1 MDEKAWEKRY
11 EREKAARLQA
21 ERIAEEKTREIYY
34 RNLELKNLAEN
45 LERQVKERTTELEA
59 NNHRLMDS
67 RNALRDQQKAL
78 QEINQRLQD
87 KAVELEKASHHKSQ
101 FLANVSHELRTPLN
115 SLMILASILADNQDG
130 NLTSDQV
137 QSVQIIFNSANE
149 LLEIIEDIL
158 DVSKAEAGELNIHHE
173 DILLGDIWRSL
184 TDQFMPISK
193 EKEVN
198 FEVVCAPNLPE
209 WIHTDRKRLKQI
221 LKNLLS
227 NAFKFTPKSGSVKFL
242 IHKEAWRLGKEYSSE
257 GLVFQVIDDGVG
269 IPIEK
274 QETVFQM
281 FKQAD
286 GTTSR
291 KYGGTGLGLSI
302 SRKLARLLDGELTL
316 ESEENKGAT
325 FSLLLPPLTLV
336 TTEESAR
343 SVNSDFIIVSEEEI
357 TEPFAGQQVLLVD
370 DDLRNSFA
378 LSRLLENYGLRVHLA
393 ESGQQ
398 ALEFLKENN
407 QIELLLLD
415 MMMPVMDGCELLK
428 KLRSKVEFRLM
439 PVIMLTASMLKEDEM
454 RCRAAGAD
462 DYLQKP
468 VEIRVLMD
476 HIRSW
481 ITA

>member
-1 MDEKAWEKRY
+1 MDDKAWEKRY

-21 ERIAEEKTREIYY
+21 EKIAEEKTREIYY
-34 RNLELKNLAEN
+34 RNLELKKLAET
-45 LERQVKERTTELEA
+45 LEEQVKERTAQLES
-59 NNHRLMDS
+59 NNHRLVES
-67 RNALRDQQKAL
+67 RNTLRTHQQEL
-78 QEINQRLQD
+78 QEINQRLQE
-87 KAVELEKASHHKSQ
+87 KAAELEKISHHKSQ

-115 SLMILASILADNQDG
+115 SLMILASILAENHEG
-130 NLTSDQV
+130 NLTTDQV

-158 DVSKAEAGELNIHHE
+158 DMSKAEAGELSIFQE

-184 TDQFMPISK
+184 VDQFMPVSK
-193 EKEVN
+193 EKGVN
-198 FEVVCAPNLPE
+198 FEVICAPNLPE

-221 LKNLLS
+221 LKNLLA
-227 NAFKFTPKSGSVKFL
+227 NAFKFTPKEGFIKLL
-242 IHKEAWRLGKEYSSE
+242 IHKETWRLGRDYSSE
-257 GLVFQVIDDGVG
+257 GLVFQVTDTGVG
-269 IPIEK
+269 IPEEK
-274 QETVFQM
+274 HETVFHT

-302 SRKLARLLDGELTL
+302 SRKLARLLEGDLTL
-316 ESEENKGAT
+316 ESKENQGST
-325 FSLLLPPLTLV
+325 FSLILPPLTLV
-336 TTEESAR
+336 TTEESIR
-343 SVNSDFIIVSEEEI
+343 NINSEFIIVSDEDN
-357 TEPFAGQQVLLVD
+357 TEPFTGQEVLLVD

-378 LSRLLENYGLRVHLA
+378 LSRLLESYGLRVHLA

-398 ALEFLKENN
+398 ALDFLEENK

-415 MMMPVMDGCELLK
+415 LMMPVMDGCEVLK
-428 KLRSKVEFRLM
+428 HLRGKVEFRLM
-439 PVIMLTASMLKEDEM
+439 PVIMLTASMLKDDEM

>member
-1 MDEKAWEKRY
+1 MDDKAWEKRY

-21 ERIAEEKTREIYY
+21 EKIAEEKTREIYY
-34 RNLELKNLAEN
+34 RNLELKKLAET
-45 LERQVKERTTELEA
+45 LEEQVKERTAQLES
-59 NNHRLMDS
+59 NNHRLVES
-67 RNALRDQQKAL
+67 RNTLRTHQQEL
-78 QEINQRLQD
+78 QEINQRLQE
-87 KAVELEKASHHKSQ
+87 KAAELEKISHHKSQ

-115 SLMILASILADNQDG
+115 SLMILASILAENHEG
-130 NLTSDQV
+130 NLTTDQV

-158 DVSKAEAGELNIHHE
+158 DMSKAEAGELSIFQE

-184 TDQFMPISK
+184 VDQFMPVSK
-193 EKEVN
+193 EKGVN
-198 FEVVCAPNLPE
+198 FEVICAPNLPE

-221 LKNLLS
+221 LKNLLA
-227 NAFKFTPKSGSVKFL
+227 NAFKLTPKEGSIKLL
-242 IHKEAWRLGKEYSSE
+242 IHKETWRLGRDYSSE
-257 GLVFQVIDDGVG
+257 GLVFQVTDTGVG
-269 IPIEK
+269 IPEEK
-274 QETVFQM
+274 HETVFHM

-302 SRKLARLLDGELTL
+302 SRKLARLLEGDLTL
-316 ESEENKGAT
+316 ESKENQGST
-325 FSLLLPPLTLV
+325 FSLILPPLTLV
-336 TTEESAR
+336 TTEESIR
-343 SVNSDFIIVSEEEI
+343 NINSEFIIVSDEDN
-357 TEPFAGQQVLLVD
+357 TEPFTGQEVLLVD

-378 LSRLLENYGLRVHLA
+378 LSRLLESYGLRVHLA

-398 ALEFLKENN
+398 ALDFLEENK

-415 MMMPVMDGCELLK
+415 LMMPVMDGCEVLK
-428 KLRSKVEFRLM
+428 HLRGKVEFRLM
-439 PVIMLTASMLKEDEM
+439 PVIMLTASMLKDDEM

>member
-21 ERIAEEKTREIYY
+21 ERIAEEKTREIFY

-45 LERQVKERTTELEA
+45 LEQQVKDRTIELEA

-67 RNALRDQQKAL
+67 RNALRNQQKAL
-78 QEINQRLQD
+78 REINQCLQD

-115 SLMILASILADNQDG
+115 SLMILASILADNQEG

-158 DVSKAEAGELNIHHE
+158 DMSKAEAGELSIHQE

-193 EKEVN
+193 EKGVI
-198 FEVVCAPNLPE
+198 FDVICAPNLPE
-209 WIHTDRKRLKQI
+209 WIHTDRKRLKQV

-227 NAFKFTPKSGSVKFL
+227 NAFKFTPKNGSVKLL

-269 IPIEK
+269 IPVEK

-302 SRKLARLLDGELTL
+302 SRKLARLLEGDLTL
-316 ESEENKGAT
+316 ESKENKGAT

-336 TTEESAR
+336 TTEESIR
-343 SVNSDFIIVSEEEI
+343 NVNSDFIIVSEEDI

-378 LSRLLENYGLRVHLA
+378 LSRLLESHGLRVHLA

-398 ALEFLKENN
+398 ALEFLEENN

-415 MMMPVMDGCELLK
+415 MMMPVMDGREVLK
-428 KLRSKVEFRLM
+428 QLRSKVEFRLM
-439 PVIMLTASMLKEDEM
+439 PVIILTASMLKEDEI
-454 RCRAAGAD
+454 RCRATGAD